1 MRGSIIRR
9 GKRSWRVKF
18 DLSREPGT
26 GVRHIRYHTVRGT
39 RSDAEAKLHE
49 LLTAVGRG
57 HYVEASKITVVEYL
71 RDRLTKWEATGSVT
85 PRTLER
91 YKELIDDQIVPHL
104 GAKQLQKLRPFDIQE
119 WHATLRTRGRKDG
132 KAGLSARTIAHAHRV
147 LRRALGEAQKN
158 DLLLRNVCA
167 IQGPPS
173 IGSDEITILNADQ
186 VKSVV
191 SGLRGRRGY
200 GEFVVALFTGA
211 RLGEVLALRWSA
223 IDLEG
228 KTLTIREALER
239 TKAGLRTKP
248 PKTKAG
254 YRTVS
259 LPDVVVDV
267 LRAQRRAAL
276 EQRVALGLGKPPE
289 PDSSLVF
296 PAAEGGPQA
305 PQSLS
310 KAWRRVAD
318 DIGLQGIRF
327 HALRHSHASMLV
339 DAGVDIVT
347 ISRRLGH
354 ASPNVTLAVYS
365 HLFRQRDDKAA
376 NAINNALSGIAG
388 T

>member
-18 DLSREPGT
+18 DLSRDAAT
-26 GVRHIRYHTVRGT
+26 GMRQIRYHTVRGT

-49 LLTAVGRG
+49 LLAAVGRG
-57 HYVEASKITVVEYL
+57 SYVEASKITMAEYL
-71 RDRLTKWEATGSVT
+71 KDRLTQWEASGSIT
-85 PRTLER
+85 PRTLQR
-91 YKELIDDQIVPHL
+91 YRELTEDQILPHL
-104 GAKQLQKLRPFDIQE
+104 GPKRLQQLRPFDLEQ
-119 WHATLRTRGRKDG
+119 WHSILKTRGRKNG

-147 LRRALGEAQKN
+147 LRKALNEAARN
-158 DLLLRNVCA
+158 DLTARNVAA
-167 IQGPPS
+167 IQGPPP
-173 IGSDEITILNADQ
+173 IGGDEASILNADQ
-186 VKSVV
+186 IASVV
-191 SGLRGRRGY
+191 TELRGRRGY
-200 GEFVVALFTGA
+200 PETIVALFTGA

-223 IDLEG
+223 VDLDG
-228 KTLTIREALER
+228 KTLTIREAMEK
-239 TKAGLRTKP
+239 TKAGLRMKP

-254 YRTVS
+254 YRTVT

-267 LRAQRRAAL
+267 LRAQRRTAL
-276 EQRVALGLGKPPE
+276 EQRVALGLGKL
-289 PDSSLVF
+289 PDNALVF

-310 KAWRRVAD
+310 KAWRRAAD
-318 DIGLQGIRF
+318 DIGLKGIRF

-354 ASPNVTLAVYS
+354 ASPAVTLTVYS

-388 T
+388 A

>member
-18 DLSREPGT
+18 DLSRDTAT
-26 GVRHIRYHTVRGT
+26 GVRQIRYHTVRGT

-57 HYVEASKITVVEYL
+57 SYVEASKITVAEYL
-71 RDRLTKWEATGSVT
+71 KDRLTQWGSGAIT

-91 YKELIDDQIVPHL
+91 YKELIDDQILPHL
-104 GAKQLQKLRPFDIQE
+104 GTKPLQRLRPFDLEQ
-119 WHATLRTRGRKDG
+119 WHSTLKERGRKNG

-147 LRRALGEAQKN
+147 LRKALNEAARN
-158 DLLLRNVCA
+158 DLIFRNVAA

-173 IGSDEITILNADQ
+173 IGGDEVSILNADQ
-186 VKSVV
+186 VASVV
-191 SGLRGRRGY
+191 TKLRGRRGY
-200 GEFVVALFTGA
+200 PETIVALFTGA

-223 IDLEG
+223 VDLDG
-228 KTLTIREALER
+228 KTMTIREALEK
-239 TKAGLRTKP
+239 TKAGLRMKS

-254 YRTVS
+254 YRTVT
-259 LPDVVVDV
+259 LPDIVVDV

-276 EQRVALGLGKPPE
+276 EQRVALGLGKL
-289 PDSSLVF
+289 PDDALVF

-310 KAWRRVAD
+310 KAWRRAAD
-318 DIGLQGIRF
+318 DIGLQGVRF
-327 HALRHSHASMLV
+327 HALRHSHTSMLV

-354 ASPNVTLAVYS
+354 ASPNVTLAVYA

-376 NAINNALSGIAG
+376 NAINSALSGIAG